1 MRRLAGLVAL
11 GMGTACGGD
20 GPTEPPLPVETV
32 ARVVIVPDSV
42 SLPRGQSMR
51 LEATLYDAGGN
62 MIEGRTIAWS
72 TTNPGTVRV
81 EGSGLITAQ
90 AVGTAL
96 VIARSESKADTVK
109 VLVTE

>member
-1 MRRLAGLVAL
+1 MAGLLAL
-11 GMGTACGGD
+11 GAVTSCGGD
-20 GPTEPPLPVETV
+20 GPTGPSRPVETV

-62 MIEGRTIAWS
+62 MIEGRTVSWS
-72 TTNPGTVRV
+72 TTNPTAVRL
-81 EGSGLITAQ
+81 ESSGLITAQ

-96 VIARSESKADTVK
+96 VIARSETKGDTVK
-109 VLVTE
+109 VRVTE